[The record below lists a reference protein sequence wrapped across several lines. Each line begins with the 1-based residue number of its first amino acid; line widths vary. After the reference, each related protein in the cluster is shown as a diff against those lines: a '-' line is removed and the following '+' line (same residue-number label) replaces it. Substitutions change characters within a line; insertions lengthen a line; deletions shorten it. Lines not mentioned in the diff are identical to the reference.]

1 MIAYLKLRLQMETKM
16 TILERTLMKTL
27 LFRLKMLMQNQILGI
42 QKKKIIINSREMD
55 IINLNQKIRNLP
67 LIGLLLSE
75 ILGKVNLESK

>member
-1 MIAYLKLRLQMETKM
+1 MIGYLKLRLQMETKM
-16 TILERTLMKTL
+16 TTLERTLMKTL

>member
-1 MIAYLKLRLQMETKM
+1 METKM

-75 ILGKVNLESK
+75 ILGKVNLCLSNIFWLFKYN

>member
-1 MIAYLKLRLQMETKM
+1 MIGYLKLRLQMETKM

>member
-1 MIAYLKLRLQMETKM
+1 MIGYLKLRLQMETKM
-16 TILERTLMKTL
+16 TILELTLMKTL

>member
-1 MIAYLKLRLQMETKM
+1 MIGYLKLRLQMEIKM
-16 TILERTLMKTL
+16 TTLERILMKTL
-27 LFRLKMLMQNQILGI
+27 LFRLKMFMQNQILGI

>member
-1 MIAYLKLRLQMETKM
+1 MEIKM
-16 TILERTLMKTL
+16 TTLECTLMKTL

>member
-1 MIAYLKLRLQMETKM
+1 
-16 TILERTLMKTL
+16 
-27 LFRLKMLMQNQILGI
+27 MQNQILGI

-67 LIGLLLSE
+67 LIGLLPSE

>member
-1 MIAYLKLRLQMETKM
+1 MIDYLKLRLLMEKKM

>member
-1 MIAYLKLRLQMETKM
+1 MIDYLKLRLQMETKM
-16 TILERTLMKTL
+16 TILECTLMKTL

>member
-1 MIAYLKLRLQMETKM
+1 MIGYLKLRLQMETKM
-16 TILERTLMKTL
+16 TILELTLMKTL

-67 LIGLLLSE
+67 LIGLLPSE

>member
-1 MIAYLKLRLQMETKM
+1 MIGYLKLRLQMETKM
-16 TILERTLMKTL
+16 MTLECILMKTL

-67 LIGLLLSE
+67 LIGLLPSE

>member
-1 MIAYLKLRLQMETKM
+1 
-16 TILERTLMKTL
+16 MKTL

-55 IINLNQKIRNLP
+55 IINLNQIIRNLP

>member
-1 MIAYLKLRLQMETKM
+1 METKM
-16 TILERTLMKTL
+16 KILERTLMKTL

-67 LIGLLLSE
+67 LIGLLPSE

>member
-1 MIAYLKLRLQMETKM
+1 METKM
-16 TILERTLMKTL
+16 MILERTLMKTL

>member
-1 MIAYLKLRLQMETKM
+1 MYLNENSFVQVKNAYAESNIRDS
-16 TILERTLMKTL
+16 
-27 LFRLKMLMQNQILGI
+27 
-42 QKKKIIINSREMD
+42 KKKIIINSREMD